1 MIYLDFE
8 GRSAA
13 DLIKWGATRYAVDPS
28 TQVLCFCW
36 TFNQEERIRLWHRD
50 HPWIEKTPEDDPEV
64 RELIDRIASGEHVE
78 AHNSFFEFI
87 IWNEVLRREFPEFD
101 QPLTL
106 DQMRCSAAKAS
117 CFSLPRALGD
127 ACKAIHLPTEL
138 QKDSEGRRLINKLC
152 KPMARRK
159 GQPAEIRFCEEEAE
173 HRRNWEYCAQDIRA
187 ERGLSNWCDERG
199 GMTEEEIRY
208 WQMDQRMN
216 QRGILLDEKA
226 ATEAL
231 KLSGTEADRLNAE
244 LCEITGGAV
253 DKASRRAIFK
263 QWANR
268 SLDAIHV
275 ETGHDTGQL
284 YNTKADTLSFALYG
298 VPTKAGEE
306 ARKAAKPIQDAKWAH
321 WGDAAKPLHRA
332 LEICLEVNRTS
343 VGKFKQ
349 MVNSVCPDGRLHDIM
364 LYNGADRTGRW
375 SGKGVQPHNFVRGYS
390 KEMCEAWD
398 DILTLDTDY
407 ITILWGEALPA
418 LAKACRGALIASPG
432 NALYAADFNAIEA
445 RKLAWL
451 SGCASQLALFR
462 SGGDPYIDMAS
473 GIYKIP
479 CDATDKDQIK
489 WFKKHHPAE
498 RQMGKKAVLGLGYA
512 MGWEKFQSTVW
523 NEEGIWLEDEFCQ
536 MVVAIYRKKKCPEV
550 PRLWKAVEVAAITA
564 VVDGGERY
572 AGGDETGIGAIS
584 YFVDGPFLHCRLP
597 SGRLLAYL
605 YPEVHT
611 KVTWRFGAI
620 NERGK
625 PCTVSFPSKINVA
638 TWKAR
643 RHAEQMALK
652 QRKRLTNDPPENFT
666 SPHLSF
672 MGRDT
677 FTHKWKRCGT
687 HGGSLVENA
696 DQASSRDLL
705 AGAMYRVDQLD
716 DFDLLLSIHDEVIAE
731 APTDACTLKDFEAL
745 MSEGESW
752 APGMP
757 ITAEGWIGPR
767 LRK

>member
-8 GRSAA
+8 TRSAA
-13 DLIKWGATRYAVDPS
+13 DLIKWGATRYALDPT
-28 TQVLCFCW
+28 TQALCLCW
-36 TFNQEERIRLWHRD
+36 SFDQDPEIQLWHRD
-50 HPWIEKTPEDDPEV
+50 HPWIEKSERPDD
-64 RELIDRIASGEHVE
+64 LLDRIASGEHVE
-78 AHNSFFEFI
+78 AHNSFFEFS
-87 IWNEVLRREFPEFD
+87 IWNLVLRKEFPEFD
-101 QPLTL
+101 VPLSL

-117 CFSLPRALGD
+117 CYSLPRALGD
-127 ACKAIHLPTEL
+127 AAKAVHLPAGL
-138 QKDSEGRRLINKLC
+138 QKDEDGRRLINKLC
-152 KPMARRK
+152 KPMSRRK
-159 GQPAEIRFCEEEAE
+159 GSTDIIFCEEEVE
-173 HRRNWEYCAQDIRA
+173 HRRNWNYCAQDIRA

-199 GMTEEEIRY
+199 GMTETETRY

-216 QRGILLDEKA
+216 MRGVMLDQKA
-226 ATEAL
+226 AHEAL
-231 KLSGTEADRLNAE
+231 KLAITEAARLNAE

-253 DKASRRAIFK
+253 DRASRRAVFK
-263 QWANR
+263 KWANR
-268 SLDAIHV
+268 TLDAIHV
-275 ETGHDTGQL
+275 ETGVETGQL
-284 YNTKADTLSFALYG
+284 PNTKADTLSFILYG
-298 VPTKAGEE
+298 VPTKAGED
-306 ARKAAKPIQDAKWAH
+306 ARKAAKPIQDAKWAR
-321 WGDAAKPLHRA
+321 WGDAAATLHRSF
-332 LEICLEVNRTS
+332 EICLEVNRTS

-349 MVNSVCPDGRLHDIM
+349 MVDSVSPDDGRLHDIM

-390 KEMCEAWD
+390 KEMGEAWD
-398 DILTLDTDY
+398 DILTLDLDY
-407 ITILWGEALPA
+407 VTILWGEALPA
-418 LAKACRGALIASPG
+418 LAKACRGALTASPG
-432 NALYAADFNAIEA
+432 KTLYAADFNAIEA

-451 SGCASQLALFR
+451 AGCASQLELFR

-473 GIYKIP
+473 GIYKIK
-479 CDATDKDQIK
+479 CDPTDKEQIK
-489 WFKKHHPAE
+489 WFKKHHASE
-498 RQMGKKAVLGLGYA
+498 RQLGKRAVLGLGYA
-512 MGWEKFQSTVW
+512 MGWEKFQATVW
-523 NEEGIWLEDEFCQ
+523 GEEGIWLDDEFCQ
-536 MVVAIYRKKKCPEV
+536 LVVNIYRKHKCPEV
-550 PRLWKAVEVAAITA
+550 PRLWKSVGEAAIAA
-564 VVDGGERY
+564 VVEGGERY

-611 KVTWRFGAI
+611 KLTWRFNAT

-625 PCTVSFPSKINVA
+625 PCTVSFPSKMNVA

-643 RHAEQMALK
+643 RHAEQMAIK
-652 QRKRLTNDPPENFT
+652 QRKHLLNEPPENFT

-677 FTHKWKRCGT
+677 FTRKWKRCGT

-705 AGAMYRVDQLD
+705 AEAMFRVDQID

-731 APTDACTLKDFEAL
+731 GHPDVCSVKEFEAL
-745 MSEGESW
+745 MSEVRWW

-757 ITAEGWIGPR
+757 ITAEGWKGPR